1 MTKLT
6 FDVDFT
12 KDPEQILREI
22 QERAKIEVAKRES
35 KIKTVA
41 FLSKLHEKVNQE
53 IGTDYK
59 SVNELIRALSQFANP
74 KLSEKIGSTSASGRR
89 VTISMNRELFDQIK
103 TKLSEPNPNKAAIA
117 RETGASVVQVRKVA
131 SGGYD
136 QKFSSDS
143 TSRPSSI
150 SSTPDPI
157 TPTPIQEDDANENLP
172 PLTPPAP
179 SPALDLP
186 PVPSATGDDS
196 SSSDA
201 SPELPPIAPPSMGG
215 EVAEEPPSID
225 PPLIPEETAN
235 ETLDPP
241 IPSPA
246 IDLPPVPSATGDDS
260 SSSDAS
266 PELPPIAP
274 PSMSDEV
281 AEEPPSID
289 PPSIPEET
297 ADETLDPPIPPIPSP
312 ALDLPPVPSATGE
325 DSPSLDS
332 SEELPPIAPPS
343 MGEELTEEPT
353 PIAPPPPPSLD
364 LPPEPSVPEPV
375 PPSSSVSEP
384 APEEQVNELPPI
396 APPSLGEELAQ
407 EPTPVAPPSP
417 SLDLP
422 PEPPVP
428 SPPSEPNSPE
438 APSAPPK
445 PSGTPGKPSLSL
457 KTKGKGTGL
466 GGKPGKPTLSLK
478 SGKKKPGGLKIT
490 RPPMRPPSA

>member
-150 SSTPDPI
+150 SSAKDSNSNRPKNPEPLETESTPDPI

-201 SPELPPIAPPSMGG
+201 SP
-215 EVAEEPPSID
+215 D
-225 PPLIPEETAN
+225 
-235 ETLDPP
+235 
-241 IPSPA
+241 
-246 IDLPPVPSATGDDS
+246 
-260 SSSDAS
+260 
-266 PELPPIAP
+266 LPPIAP
-274 PSMSDEV
+274 PSMSGEF

-297 ADETLDPPIPPIPSP
+297 ADETLDPPIPPSP
-312 ALDLPPVPSATGE
+312 HPH
-325 DSPSLDS
+325 
-332 SEELPPIAPPS
+332 
-343 MGEELTEEPT
+343 
-353 PIAPPPPPSLD
+353 
-364 LPPEPSVPEPV
+364 
-375 PPSSSVSEP
+375 
-384 APEEQVNELPPI
+384 
-396 APPSLGEELAQ
+396 
-407 EPTPVAPPSP
+407 
-417 SLDLP
+417 
-422 PEPPVP
+422 
-428 SPPSEPNSPE
+428 
-438 APSAPPK
+438 
-445 PSGTPGKPSLSL
+445 
-457 KTKGKGTGL
+457 
-466 GGKPGKPTLSLK
+466 
-478 SGKKKPGGLKIT
+478 
-490 RPPMRPPSA
+490 

>member
-179 SPALDLP
+179 SPAL
-186 PVPSATGDDS
+186 
-196 SSSDA
+196 
-201 SPELPPIAPPSMGG
+201 
-215 EVAEEPPSID
+215 
-225 PPLIPEETAN
+225 
-235 ETLDPP
+235 
-241 IPSPA
+241 
-246 IDLPPVPSATGDDS
+246 DLPPVPSATGDDS